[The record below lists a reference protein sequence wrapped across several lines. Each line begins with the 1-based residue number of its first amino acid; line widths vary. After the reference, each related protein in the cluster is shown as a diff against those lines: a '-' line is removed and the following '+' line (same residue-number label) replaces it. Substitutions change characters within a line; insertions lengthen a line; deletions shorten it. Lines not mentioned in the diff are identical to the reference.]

1 MVQVDL
7 LRYLHILWVDIN
19 QGNLRLAVKFI
30 EEFAQML
37 EMADLGYH
45 SEIDAGVERA
55 TNTARDMRTLNDE
68 SEFDEELRRLLGD
81 DK

>member
-7 LRYLHILWVDIN
+7 LRYLHILWLDIN
-19 QGNLRLAVKFI
+19 SGNLRLAVKFI

-37 EMADLGYH
+37 EMADLGYDA
-45 SEIDAGVERA
+45 EVNAGVKRA
-55 TNTARDMRTLNDE
+55 SDTANELKTLNDDDA
-68 SEFDEELRRLLGD
+68 FADELRKLLGE